1 MTTVQ
6 ATGVDTTAALEATGI
21 RVTLGDHEVLAG
33 VALLAPPGQWTTV
46 IGPNGA
52 GKTTLFR
59 VIAGL
64 QEADAGAVRVFDE
77 DAGDLGVRERAR
89 RMALM
94 PQNPV
99 IPPRIRVV
107 DYVLLGRTPHLGAG
121 LKAGPADLEV
131 VHRTLDAVGLTS
143 FAGRR
148 VDQLSGGERQRVV
161 IARALAQEA
170 PVLLLDEPTT
180 ALDVG
185 HQQDVL
191 ETVDRV
197 RVDLGVSVVATM
209 HDLGLAA
216 QYSDTLTLLVDGEV
230 VSHGKPAD
238 VLDPTALSVA
248 YGADLDVTIDDG
260 QILVVPRRRRPRP

>member
-1 MTTVQ
+1 MTAAEVSVGTAAVE
-6 ATGVDTTAALEATGI
+6 ATGVEVRLGTHQALRGVDVSVPTGS
-21 RVTLGDHEVLAG
+21 
-33 VALLAPPGQWTTV
+33 WTSI

-52 GKTTLFR
+52 GKTTLLR

-64 QEADAGAVRVFDE
+64 QRQEAGHVRILDE
-77 DAGDLGVRERAR
+77 DAAGIGVRGRAQ

-94 PQNPV
+94 PQTPN
-99 IPPRIRVV
+99 IPPRMRVI

-121 LKAGPADLEV
+121 LKTGPRDLEV
-131 VHRTLDAVGLTS
+131 VERTLAAVDLES

-170 PVLLLDEPTT
+170 PILLLDEPTT

-197 RVDLGVSVVATM
+197 RSELGVTVLATM

-216 QYSDTLTLLVDGEV
+216 QYSDTMTLLVDGAV
-230 VSHGKPAD
+230 VSRGAPRA
-238 VLDPTALSVA
+238 VLDPKTLSAA
-248 YGADLDVTIDDG
+248 YGADLDVTDDDG
-260 QILVVPRRRRPRP
+260 QLIVVPRRRRH

>member
-1 MTTVQ
+1 M
-6 ATGVDTTAALEATGI
+6 TTAAHRVVGTAAVEATGI
-21 RVTLGDHEVLAG
+21 EAWLGRHHALRGIDVSAAAG
-33 VALLAPPGQWTTV
+33 TWTSV

-52 GKTTLFR
+52 GKTTLLR

-64 QEADAGAVRVFDE
+64 QRHEAGTVRVLGE
-77 DAGDLGVRERAR
+77 DAAGIGVRSRAQ

-94 PQNPV
+94 PQSPNIPSRMRV
-99 IPPRIRVV
+99 I
-107 DYVLLGRTPHLGAG
+107 DYVLLGRTPHLGPG
-121 LKAGPADLEV
+121 LKTGPSDVEV
-131 VHRTLDAVGLTS
+131 VERTLEAVDLGT

-191 ETVDRV
+191 ETVDRI
-197 RVDLGVSVVATM
+197 RVDLGVTVLATM

-216 QYSDTLTLLVDGEV
+216 QYSDTMTLLVDGAV
-230 VSHGKPAD
+230 VSHGAPCD
-238 VLDPTALSVA
+238 VLDPTTLSAA
-248 YGADLDVTIDDG
+248 YGADLDVTDDNG
-260 QILVVPRRRRPRP
+260 QLIVVPRRRRQP

>member
-6 ATGVDTTAALEATGI
+6 TTGVDTTAALEASGI
-21 RVTLGDHEVLAG
+21 RVTLGRREVLAG
-33 VALLAPPGQWTTV
+33 VDLVAPPGQWTTV

-64 QEADAGAVRVFDE
+64 QPADTGTVRVFDE
-77 DAGDLGVRERAR
+77 DAADLGVRERAR

-94 PQNPV
+94 PQNPT
-99 IPPRIRVV
+99 IPPAIRVV
-107 DYVLLGRTPHLGAG
+107 DYVLLGRTPHLGTG
-121 LKAGPADLEV
+121 LKAGPGDVDV
-131 VHRTLDAVGLTS
+131 VHRTLEAVGLTS
-143 FAGRR
+143 FADRR

-197 RVDLGVSVVATM
+197 RSEFGVTVVATM

-230 VSHGKPAD
+230 VSHGAPVD

-260 QILVVPRRRRPRP
+260 QVLVVPRRRRPRS